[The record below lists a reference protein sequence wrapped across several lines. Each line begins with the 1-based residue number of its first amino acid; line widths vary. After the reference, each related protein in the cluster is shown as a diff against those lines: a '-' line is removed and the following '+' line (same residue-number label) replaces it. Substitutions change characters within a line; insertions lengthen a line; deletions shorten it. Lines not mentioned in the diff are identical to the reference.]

1 MIQFVMVVLKE
12 IIDKINMILYE
23 ITNFE
28 LIGLIMN
35 GYGVYAC

>member
-1 MIQFVMVVLKE
+1 MVVLKE

-35 GYGVYAC
+35 GY